1 MGQEATVRILHGTS
15 DYLKI
20 GKGVQERCILS
31 SCLLNLYS
39 EYIMQT
45 SGLDE

>member
-15 DYLKI
+15 DYLKT
-20 GKGVQERCILS
+20 GKGVQEGCILS
-31 SCLLNLYS
+31 SCSLNLYS